1 MENTYTF
8 TNREEQLLIYAIRE
22 ALTSTL
28 ESYNF
33 YARHSDMEHA
43 EEEIKE
49 INELKALYKRFLPNL
64 PDSELF
70 GNLSV

>member
-8 TNREEQLLIYAIRE
+8 TDREEQLLIFAICT
-22 ALTSTL
+22 ALTSTQ

-33 YARHSDMEHA
+33 YARHSDMDHA
-43 EEEIKE
+43 EEELKD